1 MLKNFFRTA
10 LRNIRRYPVYSVL
23 NITGLSIGMALS
35 ILLLLWVK
43 YQFSYDRFHKNADCL
58 YRVIVRQN
66 SDGKLQQVALTP
78 YPLASALKDDY
89 PEILRSS
96 RYHNFW
102 ETFSK
107 GDVFVEG
114 TLATV
119 DRDFLEM
126 FNIEFIRG
134 DKESALTGP
143 YDIII
148 TEDMAD
154 RYFGSEDP
162 LGKTM
167 TVWPNHNFTVAGV
180 IKNVPRNSHFYLDC
194 LVPSEFLKT
203 RNAADLTDWNHATN
217 YTFIELIEGVDSR
230 LVEEKIKGIANGKLD
245 GSNFE
250 IFLQN
255 LLKIHLHSRG
265 QYALDIE
272 RGNITQVRIAGLV
285 ALLILTIACINF
297 MNLFSAQSS
306 GRLKEIGLRKVA
318 GAGKSKIIVQFLG
331 ESLLIVTLA
340 VLVAMILV
348 ELLLPLFNNIM
359 LSQTN
364 LNYKS
369 IGLYAVLISIVLFCG
384 LLAGTYPAL
393 YLSSLEPINILKG
406 NMMKNPGNAGF
417 RRLLVVIQF
426 TLSFLFIICTLIIRS
441 QLNYIQNKDLGIN
454 MKDVG
459 HFDFTEGIQRETL
472 RNELARNPDIIN
484 LTMTDHQWVV
494 NNWSTAGDIDW
505 EGKKAGEQTQ
515 FGVLFTD
522 KDYAKTFELEIKEG
536 SFLSVNESSASNF
549 EAVINEKAAEIMGF
563 DDPIG
568 KIITSGSGHRFT
580 IVGVVRD
587 FHFKSLNFTI
597 DPLIIVPMMQSAIGG
612 KCYVRIKPGRTAS
625 TIDYIR
631 SVFKEYNLDYSL
643 QFNSVTDNYNDHYRI
658 EQIAGKMFGYFALLA
673 ILISFLGLIGLSAFT
688 TVQRTKEIGI
698 RKVNGSRSSEV
709 FSLLIKDYL
718 KLVLISFVIASPVA
732 WFATKTWLQ
741 GFAYRINISWWLF
754 ALSLIIVIVLTI
766 LTVGIQSYKAS
777 FRNPVEALRYE

>member
-1 MLKNFFRTA
+1 MLRNFFITA

-23 NITGLSIGMALS
+23 NVTGLAIGMALS

-43 YQFSYDRFHKNADCL
+43 YQFSYDRFHKNAGCL
-58 YRVIVRQN
+58 YRVIARQN
-66 SDGKLQQVALTP
+66 SEGKLQQVALTP
-78 YPLASALKDDY
+78 YPLASALKEGY

-96 RYHNFW
+96 RYNNFW

-107 GDVFVEG
+107 GDVHVEG

-119 DRDFLEM
+119 DKDFLDM

-134 DKESALTGP
+134 DKMSALTGP

-148 TEDMAD
+148 TEDMAE

-162 LGKTM
+162 LGKKM
-167 TVWPNHNFTVAGV
+167 TVWPNHIFTVTGV

-203 RNAADLTDWNHATN
+203 KIGVDLTNWNYVNN
-217 YTFIELIEGVDSR
+217 YTFIELYEGADSR
-230 LVEEKIKGIANGKLD
+230 LVEEKIKGIMNGKQD
-245 GSNFE
+245 GPAFE

-255 LLKIHLHSRG
+255 LLKIHLYSRG

-272 RGNITQVRIAGLV
+272 RGNITQVRIASLV

-318 GAGKSKIIVQFLG
+318 GAGKSKIIAQFLG

-340 VLVAMILV
+340 VIVAMILV
-348 ELLLPLFNNIM
+348 ELLLPFFNNIM

-369 IGLYAVLISIVLFCG
+369 IGLYVVLTGIVLFCG

-393 YLSSLEPINILKG
+393 YLSSLEPMNIMKG
-406 NMMKNPGNAGF
+406 NMMKNPGNARF
-417 RRLLVVIQF
+417 RRLLVILQF
-426 TLSFLFIICTLIIRS
+426 TLSFLFIICTLIIRA
-441 QLNYIQNKDLGIN
+441 QLDYVQNKNLGVNI
-454 MKDVG
+454 DDIG
-459 HFDFTEGIQRETL
+459 HFDFTEGIQRETM
-472 RNELARNPDIIN
+472 RNELAGNPDIIN
-484 LTMTDHQWVV
+484 LTITDHQWVV
-494 NNWSTAGDIDW
+494 NNWSAAGDIEW
-505 EGKKAGEQTQ
+505 EGKKAGENIL
-515 FGVLFTD
+515 FSVLFTD
-522 KDYAKTFELEIKEG
+522 KDYAKTFELEIKNG
-536 SFLSVNESSASNF
+536 SFLSVNETSSANS
-549 EAVINEKAAEIMGF
+549 EAVINERAAAIMGF

-568 KIITSGSGHRFT
+568 KVITSQSGSRFT

-587 FHFKSLNFTI
+587 FHFKSLNFAI

-612 KCYVRIKPGRTAS
+612 RCYIRIKPDRTAS
-625 TIDYIR
+625 TISYIR

-643 QFNSVTDNYNDHYRI
+643 QFSFLTDNYNDHYRI
-658 EQIAGKMFGYFALLA
+658 EQIAGKMFGYFSLLA

-688 TVQRTKEIGI
+688 TMQRTKEIGL
-698 RKVNGSRSSEV
+698 RKVNGARSSEV

-718 KLVLISFVIASPVA
+718 KLILISFLIASPVA

-741 GFAYRINISWWLF
+741 NFAYHINISWWLF
-754 ALSLIIVIVLTI
+754 GISLIIVIILTI